1 MFIKMRLN
9 LTTILI
15 SLFLL
20 TVSTPAFAVDVIID
34 PGLFNGTW
42 NFNNQP
48 PAKRGIATVDMP
60 AGSSAFIAV
69 SDHGVITD
77 PNQDGIRVFT
87 GNQISIDVDISG
99 NVTVVSP
106 IGSATVTEP
115 DPAGGGFKP

>member
-34 PGLFNGTW
+34 PGEYKGQW
-42 NFNNQP
+42 RPNNQGFVT
-48 PAKRGIATVDMP
+48 GIKTVDFP

-77 PNQDGIRVFT
+77 PNQDGMRVFT